1 MLGIQLSFIPF
12 WALADSGIV
21 DGEAILLLSLKDLVF
36 IVSLHSIIALSNDLF
51 KLICEISVAT
61 SAIRI
66 KWLRLLVDAVLH
78 SMVLVNGASILLR
91 ASRLE
96 QGLSSRGM

>member
-1 MLGIQLSFIPF
+1 MLGIQLSLIPF
-12 WALADSGIV
+12 WALADPWIV

-36 IVSLHSIIALSNDLF
+36 IVSMHSIIALSNDLF

-66 KWLRLLVDAVLH
+66 KRLRLLIDAVLH
-78 SMVLVNGASILLR
+78 SMVLVNRVSILLR
-91 ASRLE
+91 AGRLE
-96 QGLSSRGM
+96 QGVDSRGM

>member
-61 SAIRI
+61 SAIGI

-78 SMVLVNGASILLR
+78 SMVLVNRASILLR

-96 QGLSSRGM
+96 QGVSSRGM